1 MKKIV
6 RNILLTGVTK
16 SKKSLREFVP
26 YCDILK
32 YLLKEDK
39 DGRVVLKENYFWSY
53 ENRGNREMFAYLL
66 TNARKK
72 SISDTFY
79 FQILNRMSN
88 GDKFGIET
96 DGEW

>member
-1 MKKIV
+1 MKKVVI
-6 RNILLTGVTK
+6 NLLLTGVTK
-16 SKKSLREFVP
+16 SKKSLKEFIA

-39 DGRVVLKENYFWSY
+39 DGRVVIRENHFWSY
-53 ENRGNREMFAYLL
+53 ENGENRALFVYYLSGV
-66 TNARKK
+66 RKR

-79 FQILNRMSN
+79 FHILNRMSN